1 MTRLFVCNSRWL
13 SSPYVASV
21 TNLKWKV
28 ISPWHDSNHLATQLS
43 SFRTSTTSPRDLFLS
58 NFQRQFFKGLFTSI
72 KKHMMFSS
80 FYFGPLVCPSMSFR
94 FSYLI
99 NKIVFAL
106 MEQLPT
112 PFVTAEIHKRCHVT
126 CFLRNC
132 IIRARAD
139 REALSLLGSPPPSFH
154 PPT

>member
-1 MTRLFVCNSRWL
+1 MTVTILPL
-13 SSPYVASV
+13 SSA
-21 TNLKWKV
+21 
-28 ISPWHDSNHLATQLS
+28 
-43 SFRTSTTSPRDLFLS
+43 LFGPARLLQETR
-58 NFQRQFFKGLFTSI
+58 FFLIPKAAVFKGLFTSI

-112 PFVTAEIHKRCHVT
+112 P
-126 CFLRNC
+126 L
-132 IIRARAD
+132 
-139 REALSLLGSPPPSFH
+139 
-154 PPT
+154 